1 MTNKKII
8 KKIVILI
15 CILIFIS
22 IIIATIFLLN
32 KDKINEK
39 INNEIGDAGEEIDY
53 DTDKST
59 YVEDQ
64 ETFFTVESCVNQY
77 LNILNNN
84 NSLYYSIDENG
95 NYVKIITDEEI
106 NGYIYNMLSKKY
118 INEKD
123 ITKNNVGSKVL
134 KFKDKVIFTPLKM
147 KKIEDVNIGN
157 YLVSG
162 FITDS
167 DGKYLKDLYIIINLN
182 KNNNCYSVYP
192 IDDNSI
198 TNINSIKFEYN
209 GENIVQND
217 DNEYEN
223 TLLTYEQLS
232 KKYFEICKRLMISKP
247 ETLYNDYLDEE
258 YKNEKF
264 LSYDVFEQ
272 YINRRIDD
280 IKTSRLDKYNV
291 SNFNGVD
298 NAVISLKDQ
307 NGRIYLINEDYIMNF
322 KVSLDNYT
330 ILKDTILEKYN
341 NNNEEKKILT
351 NIDRILEAINYKDY
365 EFIYKRIN
373 ETYKNNNF
381 KDIQSFIGYINNYTF
396 NYNNMTISSVN
407 KQNDVYIYSLNI
419 INKDNNQE
427 IKNINLMI
435 RLKEGTDFEISFG
448 TE

>member
-1 MTNKKII
+1 
-8 KKIVILI
+8 
-15 CILIFIS
+15 
-22 IIIATIFLLN
+22 
-32 KDKINEK
+32 
-39 INNEIGDAGEEIDY
+39 
-53 DTDKST
+53 
-59 YVEDQ
+59 
-64 ETFFTVESCVNQY
+64 
-77 LNILNNN
+77 
-84 NSLYYSIDENG
+84 
-95 NYVKIITDEEI
+95 
-106 NGYIYNMLSKKY
+106 
-118 INEKD
+118 
-123 ITKNNVGSKVL
+123 
-134 KFKDKVIFTPLKM
+134 M

-330 ILKDTILEKYN
+330 I
-341 NNNEEKKILT
+341 
-351 NIDRILEAINYKDY
+351 
-365 EFIYKRIN
+365 
-373 ETYKNNNF
+373 
-381 KDIQSFIGYINNYTF
+381 
-396 NYNNMTISSVN
+396 
-407 KQNDVYIYSLNI
+407 
-419 INKDNNQE
+419 
-427 IKNINLMI
+427 
-435 RLKEGTDFEISFG
+435 
-448 TE
+448 